1 MSGCLGARLV
11 EPRGRL
17 WSLRLA
23 EEFAAGRL
31 QVVRRPLLTGT
42 VQLAALSWVTAIVV
56 DSTPLSAAPAFLV
69 GLGLL
74 AMSTVAL
81 VGMIVSGGR
90 WAHRLGLTAL
100 AAGVVLAVIRPI
112 DFFWVL
118 SVVITTAAL
127 VALLSPTLLASIRK
141 LPSASGP
148 PPRAI
153 TPPLI
158 LLATPAILGFLGNDA
173 TVWALLVVGV
183 SAPNVAFL
191 YSRVIPGGLIA
202 LRLLWPAM
210 ALAMSPWLGWL
221 AGAAA
226 AIMAVTVAVISWDD
240 SVKASYHPPREVG
253 STFPI
258 PPELA
263 PKEVLDAAEIDDQG
277 RSR

>member
-1 MSGCLGARLV
+1 MRTPV
-11 EPRGRL
+11 
-17 WSLRLA
+17 LA
-23 EEFAAGRL
+23 
-31 QVVRRPLLTGT
+31 GT
-42 VQLAALSWVTAIVV
+42 VQLAALSWVLAIVI
-56 DSTPLSAAPAFLV
+56 DSTPLSPAPAFLV

-81 VGMIVSGGR
+81 VGMVVSGGR

-100 AAGVVLAVIRPI
+100 LAGVITAVVRPI
-112 DFFWVL
+112 DAIWVI
-118 SVVITTAAL
+118 SVVITSIAL
-127 VALLSPTLLASIRK
+127 VALLSPTLMGSIRK

-148 PPRAI
+148 PPRAVA
-153 TPPLI
+153 PPLL
-158 LLATPAILGFLGNDA
+158 LLATPAVLGFLGNDA

-191 YSRVIPGGLIA
+191 YSRVIPGGLISI
-202 LRLLWPAM
+202 RLLWPAM
-210 ALAMSPWLGWL
+210 ALALSPLLGWL
-221 AGAAA
+221 AGAAT
-226 AIMAVTVAVISWDD
+226 AIIAVLVAIVSWDQ